1 MVSGLGRN
9 EHTKVVVEGKPLHVR
24 GAMRKMTMSERE
36 E

>member
-9 EHTKVVVEGKPLHVR
+9 EHTKVVVEGKPHVR
-24 GAMRKMTMSERE
+24 GAMGKMTMSERE